1 MATTSK
7 AWVFKPPEIPL
18 ISGRSVFLAGSIEMG
33 AAEDWQT
40 VITNRLSHLPIT
52 ILNPRR
58 NDWDSSWKQSA
69 SDPQFRE
76 QVKWELDMLDR
87 CDVIAMYFDPNTKAP
102 ISLLELGLFAAS
114 RKGPKEGRSGEDT
127 QERPS
132 KLVVCCPDGFYR
144 KGNVEIVCERYKV
157 PMLQN
162 IDQLIHR
169 VVERLTIEEP

>member
-1 MATTSK
+1 MASTPSTPK
-7 AWVFKPPEIPL
+7 ARIYKAPQKAT

-40 VITNRLSHLPIT
+40 VLTQRIAHLPIT

-58 NDWDSSWKQSA
+58 DDWDNSWKQSA

-76 QVKWELDMLDR
+76 QVEWELDQQDR

-114 RKGPKEGRSGEDT
+114 GRM
-127 QERPS
+127 
-132 KLVVCCPDGFYR
+132 VVCCPDGFYR
-144 KGNVEIVCERYKV
+144 KGNVELVCERFGV
-157 PMLQN
+157 PLVQN
-162 IDQLIHR
+162 LEQLI
-169 VVERLTIEEP
+169 VKVSEKLTV